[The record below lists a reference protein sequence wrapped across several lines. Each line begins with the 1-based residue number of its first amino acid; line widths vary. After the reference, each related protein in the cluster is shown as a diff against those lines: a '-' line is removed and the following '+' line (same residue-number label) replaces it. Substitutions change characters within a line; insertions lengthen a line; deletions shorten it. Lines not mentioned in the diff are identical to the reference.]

1 MVLRWLNHA
10 ESTDSES
17 SQATE
22 WRDIVLFHAAKW
34 QQRLKVASPAANRQS
49 SVSIN
54 CAAHQDNTL
63 QARIQKK
70 LDEELPQE

>member
-34 QQRLKVASPAANRQS
+34 QQRRKVARQAANRQS
-49 SVSIN
+49 GVSGN
-54 CAAHQDNTL
+54 CAARQDDRL
-63 QARIQKK
+63 
-70 LDEELPQE
+70 E